1 MASPAALRR
10 RAAPGSQS
18 VKPPARPLGAPA
30 PSTVGASC
38 TRPVYRSTAETPLGT
53 PVTSVLV
60 LGTDVLVG
68 VVLRLEAAGVLDV
81 PLGRLHALEL
91 LAAVVAAGGALL
103 LVRGVVVDAAR
114 GEQRLLG
121 VGAEVLAAGSAGD
134 REGGLPGVLRGLVGL
149 PDHHLD
155 APVVDPGHGG
165 RVAVAAADQREKPAG
180 ELVVAVAE
188 VDAADAA
195 GAELPVLGV
204 ELDDVAGGDGDV
216 HPAGGRHQHGEAALA
231 RLLGEEVDVDRRRH
245 PLDPRRRLEQRR
257 ELADVLLGDD
267 VQRVEAERLLVG
279 LERLLRLAELG
290 ERLAEPV
297 VGVLLL
303 AVPLEEGAVD
313 RERLGPPALEGERD
327 RLLDVQG
334 SWLDPLD
341 LGQDAPVLR

>member
-1 MASPAALRR
+1 
-10 RAAPGSQS
+10 
-18 VKPPARPLGAPA
+18 
-30 PSTVGASC
+30 
-38 TRPVYRSTAETPLGT
+38 PVYRSTAETPLGT

-121 VGAEVLAAGSAGD
+121 VG
-134 REGGLPGVLRGLVGL
+134 
-149 PDHHLD
+149 
-155 APVVDPGHGG
+155 
-165 RVAVAAADQREKPAG
+165 VAAADQREKPAG
-180 ELVVAVAE
+180 ELGVDVAE

-195 GAELPVLGV
+195 GVELPVLGV

-245 PLDPRRRLEQRR
+245 PLD
-257 ELADVLLGDD
+257 
-267 VQRVEAERLLVG
+267 
-279 LERLLRLAELG
+279 
-290 ERLAEPV
+290 
-297 VGVLLL
+297 
-303 AVPLEEGAVD
+303 
-313 RERLGPPALEGERD
+313 
-327 RLLDVQG
+327 
-334 SWLDPLD
+334 
-341 LGQDAPVLR
+341 